1 MIPERETGRL
11 PFHSLSMGEA
21 IREIDIFSGM
31 SDRQTD
37 VIASIGHMLEI
48 PLGQE
53 LGRVGERGSHLFA
66 IISGRAQL
74 SAGSGLG
81 EITVRIVGPGETFPL
96 AALIES
102 GTLVTTAKA
111 MTDMELIAVP
121 CEQLREM
128 CARDPD
134 LGMRIYEAIATVFQR
149 RYRKTLVDLSAS
161 AQKALREAGFFT
173 NV

>member
-1 MIPERETGRL
+1 MP
-11 PFHSLSMGEA
+11 
-21 IREIDIFSGM
+21 
-31 SDRQTD
+31 DRQTD
-37 VIASIGHMLEI
+37 EIASIGHLLEI

-53 LGRVGERGSHLFA
+53 LGRVGEQGTHRFA

-81 EITVRIVGPGETFPL
+81 EITVRVVGPGESFPL

-111 MTDMELIAVP
+111 MTEMELIAIP
-121 CEQLREM
+121 CAQLREL
-128 CARDPD
+128 CTRDTD
-134 LGMRIYEAIATVFQR
+134 LGMRIYMAIAAAFEE
-149 RYRKTLVDLSAS
+149 RYRKTLVELSAS

-173 NV
+173 NA